1 MGPSSIRRK
10 TTSDRMEWRNAMCD
24 NRLRALYLKE
34 WMAEVR
40 ATLGEWWRQGDSA
53 ASIAGFQSALEV
65 REREDAASAVEN
77 TP

>member
-1 MGPSSIRRK
+1 
-10 TTSDRMEWRNAMCD
+10 MCD

-40 ATLGEWWRQGDSA
+40 ATLGEWWRRRDQA
-53 ASIAGFQSALEV
+53 ASIPGFQSALEV
-65 REREDAASAVEN
+65 PEREDGASAAEN

>member
-1 MGPSSIRRK
+1 
-10 TTSDRMEWRNAMCD
+10 MCD

-40 ATLGEWWRQGDSA
+40 ATLGEWWRQGHSA
-53 ASIAGFQSALEV
+53 ASIPGFQSALEV
-65 REREDAASAVEN
+65 PEREDATSTVED